1 MERRFNITDARVPKR
16 TISDDIV
23 AHIWLLADLGD
34 IEALVTV
41 NFSRALSEADGVP
54 ASDVIHW
61 GQRAA
66 ALAKSELEELV
77 ESYRGRPF
85 SSLDTANTTAHPSEG
100 VELTILFTQ
109 LPTGDAREGL
119 I

>member
-23 AHIWLLADLGD
+23 AHIWLLADLCD

-54 ASDVIHW
+54 AGDVIHW

-66 ALAKSELEELV
+66 SLVCPSPKLCNAEAVKS
-77 ESYRGRPF
+77 
-85 SSLDTANTTAHPSEG
+85 
-100 VELTILFTQ
+100 
-109 LPTGDAREGL
+109 LP
-119 I
+119 